1 MKLFQQMLVAAAGL
15 SLIAPIGAQA
25 LEMISAN
32 VCLKTIEIKLHTA
45 INEYVDKDNQAQGT

>member
-1 MKLFQQMLVAAAGL
+1 VA
-15 SLIAPIGAQA
+15 SVKQAPIGAQA

-45 INEYVDKDNQAQGT
+45 IIE